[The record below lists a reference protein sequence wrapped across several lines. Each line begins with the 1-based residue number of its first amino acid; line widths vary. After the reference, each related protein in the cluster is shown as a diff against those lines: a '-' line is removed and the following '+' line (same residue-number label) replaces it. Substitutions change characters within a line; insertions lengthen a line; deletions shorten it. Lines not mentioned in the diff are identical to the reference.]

1 MPYSYYLLLD
11 NLFFK
16 SYNIKSDFWW
26 TPWYLNCN
34 WIIRKGNWKG
44 YCRLLFSYHSFDWK
58 TETNLWPLSA
68 FVTSKS
74 SFSYHSV
81 IFQLPLRHV
90 QLLVSRI
97 WVTTQSYLTY
107 HSDLSRLP
115 SSHVWVT
122 FEYGKTTKLCKAFQ
136 FSWFK
141 KYIPYF
147 K

>member
-1 MPYSYYLLLD
+1 MLYSYYLTIYFLKVTTL
-11 NLFFK
+11 NLTFGGPHG
-16 SYNIKSDFWW
+16 I
-26 TPWYLNCN
+26 
-34 WIIRKGNWKG
+34 WIVIELSGNGNWQG
-44 YCRLLFSYHSFDWK
+44 DCRLLFSYHSFDWK

-68 FVTSKS
+68 SVTSKS

-141 KYIPYF
+141 KYIPYL